1 MYKLSYRV
9 QRHSSRF
16 LLKFLKG
23 FSRPEKKWIRDIY
36 RGMLKSGDV
45 KLSEISRSIQ
55 GDVRLIENRLSL
67 NLMEREISSK
77 IYDSYLPWVRDLI
90 QEDTLISV
98 DLSDVR
104 KEYAREMEYLDKVWD
119 GSEGEVHEGYWFLG
133 IIAHNED
140 KEKIVP
146 LYQELYSQKAPDF
159 ESENTVILN
168 SIEKVKKGIGNKGI
182 VVIDRGGDRR
192 ILFKKLHSEEGSGR
206 STFLIRMNP
215 DKRHLEVSG
224 RRLYPQQV
232 FRRYKY
238 SVELKKKK
246 DEKEVTR
253 RLRYNWIRVGIP
265 GVEGEFTLIGVKGL
279 GKNPLYLIT
288 NACVE
293 NKNDVFF
300 LIKGYLSRWT
310 IEESFRWEKQ
320 AYNLEDIRVRDYIS
334 LRNMVTILL
343 LVFAFLTVRLQWSPR
358 LKLLFKMIYKT
369 SQRLRNDI
377 HFLLYALSRG
387 VSDLFGSLIPTIW
400 TLDPPSKP
408 LKYLTLF
415 DLPEKKS

>member
-215 DKRHLEVSG
+215 DKRHLEVRG

-238 SVELKKKK
+238 SVELKKKLNLNLNLSPVL
-246 DEKEVTR
+246 DNMT
-253 RLRYNWIRVGIP
+253 
-265 GVEGEFTLIGVKGL
+265 
-279 GKNPLYLIT
+279 LYLLKRT
-288 NACVE
+288 GVDFLNA
-293 NKNDVFF
+293 
-300 LIKGYLSRWT
+300 
-310 IEESFRWEKQ
+310 
-320 AYNLEDIRVRDYIS
+320 
-334 LRNMVTILL
+334 
-343 LVFAFLTVRLQWSPR
+343 
-358 LKLLFKMIYKT
+358 YK
-369 SQRLRNDI
+369 
-377 HFLLYALSRG
+377 
-387 VSDLFGSLIPTIW
+387 
-400 TLDPPSKP
+400 
-408 LKYLTLF
+408 
-415 DLPEKKS
+415 